1 MRSRIKNKKGFSISE
16 MLMVVMILSLII
28 VMLGS
33 GVMVVKNSYEK
44 ITLKAE
50 AQTLLST
57 TITKVS
63 DEFRFAKYVN
73 ADDNPKA
80 AKFVSGNLGYEI
92 WFKNDDGSSGMK
104 GILICNNAGVSAQLL
119 TDKTMT
125 SRLTPSIEYQYD
137 KDNRLFTATITIA
150 TRDNDK
156 FLEQEIKV
164 KPINNRKES

>member
-1 MRSRIKNKKGFSISE
+1 MKGRINNKRGFSISE

-57 TITKVS
+57 AISKVS
-63 DEFRFAKYVN
+63 DEFRFAKYIN
-73 ADDNPKA
+73 ADDDPKA

-92 WFKNDDGSSGMK
+92 WLGNGDESNGQK
-104 GILICNNAGVSAQLL
+104 GILICANAGASVQLL

-125 SRLTPSIEYQYD
+125 NRLTPSIKYAYD
-137 KDNRLFTATITIA
+137 KDANLFTATITIA
-150 TRDNDK
+150 TKDNDK